1 MTLLTVSSLALSRAR
16 RILLPL
22 SKGLVVLCLAGVTA
36 APSVPKPS
44 LLEEGHPVERTLGG
58 GERQELRIAVEKG
71 WYVRVEI
78 EQVGVDV
85 AASLLGPDGAELF
98 SADDPDGLRDK
109 EILAVIAPVSG
120 ELRLVLTPRE
130 PQAAPGAYRVLLTAR
145 RPAVSGD
152 AERAAA
158 QAAMAEAWRRL
169 RSQEKQERR
178 GAVQLYEEA
187 ARLWEEVGEKGWEID
202 ALTELGLL
210 QISLAEIRS
219 ALASC
224 ERALSLS
231 LEVGDAGRQA
241 LSHNNL
247 AVAYQASG
255 EHEQALS
262 HYQRAL
268 VLWKEVGDVSYQGM
282 VLYSMGILHRDRG
295 ELDEAFRYLSEALPL
310 RHASGDALGEIYTL
324 LALAVVH
331 QGRGEMEQASDRLHQ
346 ALELDRSTG
355 GNSTGP
361 VLATEAQFHG
371 HRGEFG
377 QALSCLRAARDIYR
391 RTGNAGYEV
400 RVLHQLGF
408 LYLDLGD
415 LDGAQDAFARG
426 LELVAGKSSEG
437 EARFLGSLGWSL
449 YLRGDTEAALE
460 SLKKAL
466 DLSRRIDLPS
476 AIAQTLNQIGV
487 IDVETGRA
495 QEGLRL
501 LQEEL
506 ALRRKSGE
514 RAGEAKSLLD
524 NGRAWQALGDLDQA
538 AAAFSAA
545 LELGRRVGDTDLL
558 AACLYRWAVLDRQR
572 GDLRQALARIEE
584 ALQIIESVR
593 SQVTSEKL
601 RMTFLASKRAWYEL
615 YIDLQMRLEEAEP
628 GRGHAAAALAASER
642 ARARGLLD
650 LIAEGS
656 IDVQQGI
663 DPDLKKRET
672 ELGFRLSGI
681 QEQLGRVTASS
692 PESSRAA
699 TLRAQLSQIG
709 EEMERLEEEIRRR
722 NPRYAEVRYPTP
734 LRLDQIQGLLD
745 QQTALLE
752 YFVGRE
758 SSFLFFV
765 THESLSVHRLPTAN
779 ALAVEVQELRSA
791 LARGG
796 ILSLARFRR
805 SAGDLYEVLLG
816 PETARLARTP
826 NLLISPDGPLHLVP
840 FEALLTDP
848 ARGGGSYRDLSYLL
862 RDHAISYVP
871 SASVLDGLRELRPA
885 SPAGL
890 AQPKELIAFGDA
902 IYPGERVASEPVRG
916 SSAPWTAAPLPGTER
931 EVSAIADLYPGS
943 VALYTGR
950 NATERNVKQ
959 NPLIQTARRVHFAT
973 HGFVDEVRPE
983 LSGLMLTPEPDAGEN
998 GRLQVYEI
1006 FNLHLNADLV
1016 TLSAC
1021 ETALGEQ
1028 VTGEGM
1034 VGLTRAFLYAGAR
1047 SLLVS
1052 LWPVSDVSTPELM
1065 TSFYRHLG
1073 NSPTKADAL
1082 YRAKLERIEAGDEPF
1097 RWAPFILEGEPH

>member
-1 MTLLTVSSLALSRAR
+1 
-16 RILLPL
+16 
-22 SKGLVVLCLAGVTA
+22 VVLCLACITVP
-36 APSVPKPS
+36 PSVPAPVPAPAEP
-44 LLEEGHPVERTLGG
+44 LLDEGHPIERTLRG
-58 GERQELRIAVEKG
+58 GERQEFRLAVEAG
-71 WYVRVEI
+71 WYVRLEVEQI
-78 EQVGVDV
+78 GVDV
-85 AASLLGPDGAELF
+85 AASLLGPDGATLF
-98 SADDPDGLRDK
+98 STDDPDGLEDR
-109 EILAVIAPVSG
+109 EILTLIAPVAG
-120 ELRLVLTPRE
+120 ELRLVVAPHD
-130 PQAAPGAYRVLLTAR
+130 PQAAPGAYRAELAAR
-145 RPAVSGD
+145 RPAGPGD
-152 AERAAA
+152 MERAAA
-158 QAAMAEAWRRL
+158 QKALSEAWRRV
-169 RSQEKQERR
+169 RSQEKQERS
-178 GAVQLYEEA
+178 GAVELYGEA
-187 ARLWEEVGEKGWEID
+187 ARLWKEAGEKENEID
-202 ALTELGLL
+202 ALNELGVL
-210 QISLAEIRS
+210 QVSLAEVRS

-224 ERALSLS
+224 EQALSLS
-231 LEVGDAGRQA
+231 SEAGDAGREA

-247 AVAYQASG
+247 ALAYQASG
-255 EHEQALS
+255 ELDQALD

-268 VLWKEVGDVSYQGM
+268 ALWKGVNNIADQGR

-310 RHASGDALGEIYTL
+310 RHAAGHSLGEIYTL

-331 QGRGEMEQASDRLHQ
+331 QGRGEMEKASDRLQQ
-346 ALELDRSTG
+346 AMELDRSTG
-355 GNSTGP
+355 GKAEGP

-377 QALSCLRAARDIYR
+377 QALSCLLAARDIYR

-415 LDGAQDAFARG
+415 LDGAQEAFSQG
-426 LELVAGKSSEG
+426 LELVADNNSEG
-437 EARFLGSLGWSL
+437 EARFLSSLGWSL

-476 AIAQTLNQIGV
+476 ATAQTLNQIGV

-538 AAAFSAA
+538 AAAFRSA
-545 LELGRRVGDTDLL
+545 LELGRRVGDTELV
-558 AACLYRWAVLDRQR
+558 AAGLYRWALLDRQR
-572 GDLRQALARIEE
+572 GDLRQALVRIEE

-593 SQVTSEKL
+593 SRVTSEKL
-601 RMTFLASKRAWYEL
+601 RMTFLASKRTWYEL
-615 YIDLQMRLEEAEP
+615 YVDLQMRLEEAEP
-628 GRGHAAAALAASER
+628 GYGHAAAALAASER

-692 PESSRAA
+692 PESERAA
-699 TLRAQLSQIG
+699 TLRTQLSQIG
-709 EEMERLEEEIRRR
+709 EEMERLEEEIRHR

-734 LRLDQIQGLLD
+734 LRLEQIQSLLD

-758 SSFLFFV
+758 SSVLFFV
-765 THESLSVHRLPTAN
+765 TRESLSIHRLPAAST
-779 ALAVEVQELRSA
+779 LAVTVQELRNT

-796 ILSLARFRR
+796 ILSLGRFRR
-805 SAGDLYEVLLG
+805 AAGDLYDVLLG

-826 NLLISPDGPLHLVP
+826 SLLISPDGPLHLIP

-848 ARGGGSYRDLSYLL
+848 ARGGSSYRDLSYLL

-871 SASVLDGLRELRPA
+871 SASVLDGLREQRPA
-885 SPAGL
+885 STADL

-902 IYPGERVASEPVRG
+902 IYPGEQVASEPVR
-916 SSAPWTAAPLPGTER
+916 SASPSFASLPGSER
-931 EVSAIADLYPGS
+931 EVRAIADLYPGS
-943 VALYTGR
+943 AVALYTGR

-959 NPLIQTARRVHFAT
+959 NPWIQTARRIHFAT
-973 HGFVDEVRPE
+973 HGFIDEARPQ
-983 LSGLMLTPEPDAGEN
+983 LSGLILTPEPDAGEN

-1006 FNLHLNADLV
+1006 FNLRLNADLV
-1016 TLSAC
+1016 VLSAC

-1034 VGLTRAFLYAGAR
+1034 VGLTRAFLYSGAR

-1073 NSPTKADAL
+1073 NSPTKAMAL
-1082 YRAKLERIEAGDEPF
+1082 RRAKLERIDSGDEPF
-1097 RWAPFILEGEPH
+1097 RWAPFILAGEPR